1 MGTTLHIL
9 DVLKTMVNETY
20 PKGPNRMDSLNLL
33 VMKLASNIR
42 TLLYRIMDGV
52 FAVMHMEPKLNMSKF
67 PIVNVVDKMVWEHP
81 IKTQYTKPA
90 LLQV

>member
-9 DVLKTMVNETY
+9 DVSKTMMSETY
-20 PKGPNRMDSLNLL
+20 LMGPNRMDSLNLL
-33 VMKLASNIR
+33 VMKLASNIH

-81 IKTQYTKPA
+81 IKTQYTKPV
-90 LLQV
+90 LL